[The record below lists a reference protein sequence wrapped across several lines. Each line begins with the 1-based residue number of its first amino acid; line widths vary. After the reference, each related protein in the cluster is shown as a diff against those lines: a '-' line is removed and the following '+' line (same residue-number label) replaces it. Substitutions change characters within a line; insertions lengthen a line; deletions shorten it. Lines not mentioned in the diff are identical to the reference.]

1 MATLT
6 LRLVKGSPLT
16 NAEVDNNFSNINT
29 EVSTVDGNI
38 GILSNLTTTANSNMV
53 VAVNEIKSNI
63 GVISNLTTSANSNLV
78 VAVNEVN
85 SKVSNAT
92 ITSGAISGVV
102 ITNSTWSGN
111 TIAIAQG
118 GTGATTAGAAATALG
133 LGTSNAV
140 TFSTVAATTVTANLT
155 ATTGTITTGT
165 ITTGTINNL
174 SSGNATLTG
183 GAMKSLVETMNVSA
197 TAATGNINISL
208 ADNNVVYYT
217 TNASGNFTVNFR
229 GNSTVTANTL
239 LTTGQSITAVFLVTN
254 GGTAYYNSA
263 VQVDGVGVT
272 PKWQGGTAPS
282 AGNASSIDAYS
293 YTLIKTGS
301 GTYTVLGAQ
310 TRFA

>member
-38 GILSNLTTTANSNMV
+38 GILSNLTTTAKSSLV
-53 VAVNEIKSNI
+53 FADNEIKSNI

-133 LGTSNAV
+133 LGTANAV
-140 TFSTVAATTVTANLT
+140 TFSTVAATTVTAALT
-155 ATTGTITTGT
+155 
-165 ITTGTINNL
+165 
-174 SSGNATLTG
+174 SSNAILTG
-183 GAMKSLVETMNVSA
+183 GFIKSLGETANISA
-197 TAATGNINISL
+197 TASTGIINYDLIN
-208 ADNNVVYYT
+208 DTVKYFTV
-217 TNASGNFTVNFR
+217 NASANFTPNFR
-229 GNSTVTANTL
+229 GNSTVTLNNML
-239 LTTGQSITAVFLVTN
+239 QTGQTITAVFMATQ
-254 GGTAYYNSA
+254 GGTAYYAPNI
-263 VQVDGVGVT
+263 QIDGAYVT
-272 PKWQGGTAPS
+272 PKWQSGTAPTGGNTS
-282 AGNASSIDAYS
+282 AIDIYS
-293 YTLIKTGS
+293 YTIIKTGS
-301 GTYTVLGAQ
+301 ATYTALASQ
-310 TRFA
+310 TKFA

>member
-16 NAEVDNNFSNINT
+16 NAEVDNNFSSINT
-29 EVSTVDGNI
+29 EVSTVNSNI
-38 GILSNLTTTANSNMV
+38 GILSALTTTA
-53 VAVNEIKSNI
+53 K
-63 GVISNLTTSANSNLV
+63 SNLV

-85 SKVSNAT
+85 SALGNSGVLSNLTTTSKSNLVSAINEVNDKVSNAV

-118 GTGATTAGAAATALG
+118 GTGANTASAAATALG
-133 LGTSNAV
+133 LGTANAV
-140 TFSTVAATTVTANLT
+140 TFSTVAATSVTANLT

-165 ITTGTINNL
+165 IANL
-174 SSGNATLTG
+174 ASGNATLTG
-183 GAMKSLVETMNVSA
+183 GAMKSLLETMNVSA
-197 TAATGNINISL
+197 TAATGNINLNL

-217 TNASGNFTVNFR
+217 TNASGNFTINLR
-229 GNSTVTANTL
+229 GNSSVTANAL
-239 LTTGQSITAVFLVTN
+239 LTTGQSITAVFLCTN
-254 GGTAYYNSA
+254 GSTAYYNSA
-263 VQVDGVGVT
+263 VQVDGVGIT

-282 AGNASSIDAYS
+282 SGNASSIDAYS

>member
-16 NAEVDNNFSNINT
+16 NAEVDNNFSSINT
-29 EVSTVDGNI
+29 EVSTVNSNI
-38 GILSNLTTTANSNMV
+38 GILSALTTTAKSNLVAAVNEVNSALGNTGVLSNLTTTS
-53 VAVNEIKSNI
+53 K
-63 GVISNLTTSANSNLV
+63 SNLV
-78 VAVNEVN
+78 SAINEVN
-85 SKVSNAT
+85 DKTSNAV

-111 TIAIAQG
+111 TVAIAQG
-118 GTGATTAGAAATALG
+118 GTGATTASAAATALG
-133 LGTSNAV
+133 LGTANSV
-140 TFSTVAATTVTANLT
+140 TFNSVTANLT

-165 ITTGTINNL
+165 VANL
-174 SSGNATLTG
+174 ASGNATLTG
-183 GAMKSLVETMNVSA
+183 GAMKSLLETMNVSA
-197 TAATGNINISL
+197 TAATGNINLNL

-217 TNASGNFTVNFR
+217 TNASGNFTINLR
-229 GNSTVTANTL
+229 GNSSVTANTL
-239 LTTGQSITAVFLVTN
+239 LTTGQSITAVFLCTN
-254 GGTAYYNSA
+254 GASAYYNSA
-263 VQVDGVGVT
+263 VQVDGVGIT

-282 AGNASSIDAYS
+282 SGNASSIDAYS

>member
-16 NAEVDNNFSNINT
+16 NSEVDNNFSSINT
-29 EVSTVDGNI
+29 EVSTVNSNI
-38 GILSNLTTTANSNMV
+38 GILSALTTTA
-53 VAVNEIKSNI
+53 K
-63 GVISNLTTSANSNLV
+63 SNLV

-85 SKVSNAT
+85 SALGNSGVLSNLTTTSKSNLVSAINEVNGKTSNAV

-111 TIAIAQG
+111 TVAIAQG
-118 GTGATTAGAAATALG
+118 GTGATTASAAATALG
-133 LGTSNAV
+133 LGTANAV
-140 TFSTVAATTVTANLT
+140 TFNSVTANLT
-155 ATTGTITTGT
+155 AVTGTITTGT
-165 ITTGTINNL
+165 ITNL
-174 SSGNATLTG
+174 ASGNATLTG
-183 GAMKSLVETMNVSA
+183 GAMKSLLETMNVSA
-197 TAATGNINISL
+197 TAATGNINLNL

-217 TNASGNFTVNFR
+217 TNASGNFTINLR
-229 GNSTVTANTL
+229 GNSSVTANAL
-239 LTTGQSITAVFLVTN
+239 LTTGQSITAVFLCTN
-254 GGTAYYNSA
+254 GASAYYNSA
-263 VQVDGVGVT
+263 VQVDGVGIT

-282 AGNASSIDAYS
+282 SGNASSIDAYS